1 MACAE
6 DKPKW
11 TSRYAFP
18 STPSTR
24 LTRKYLLLILEIFK
38 EKEEGKIRSL
48 SCQKREAVN
57 NCN

>member
-1 MACAE
+1 MDLSLRFSTC
-6 DKPKW
+6 
-11 TSRYAFP
+11 RN
-18 STPSTR
+18 TPSQVNE
-24 LTRKYLLLILEIFK
+24 KVYLLLILEIFK